1 MSAKKKE
8 NLSLLVFCAPALMV
22 YIIFKLFPAI
32 SGVFYALTDWNGL
45 NKTYHFIG
53 IENFVELTGDNTG
66 LTHIFS
72 NLSTLFS
79 YFH

>member
-32 SGVFYALTDWNGL
+32 SGVFYALIRHTILLGLKTLWN
-45 NKTYHFIG
+45 
-53 IENFVELTGDNTG
+53 
-66 LTHIFS
+66 
-72 NLSTLFS
+72 
-79 YFH
+79 